1 MFKNIIPLSIYM
13 ILAFIRLVIITYIS
27 LAKSGQNTGKRTNPG
42 KDVMVVSTVTSGRKF
57 VMFAQQALTAW
68 VALTLTQLFA
78 PCQLTVQLAALQ
90 QLNAPQTLTL
100 RLMVTPRSQT
110 VLVRGAMLVLTVPP
124 LTVMTAQ
131 SVTIAQRV
139 LNTKPPAQ

>member
-27 LAKSGQNTGKRTNPG
+27 LAKSGQNTGKRTNPLNA
-42 KDVMVVSTVTSGRKF
+42 KVVSTVTIGRKF

-100 RLMVTPRSQT
+100 RLMVTPRFQT
-110 VLVRGAMLVLTVPP
+110 VLVLGAMPVLTVPP